1 MKVRLRTVK
10 AYLRRID
17 YRHYICGFITAIFIA
32 FWFRFPHAL
41 GRVLQAFKDLGTSLA
56 YWFGEIFGLDV
67 DITPTVN
74 KVPSVSG
81 SSSNDWEFFKLNWNA
96 YWKAFIDKQNFVLY
110 FLYVGQFFIVIAQS
124 FFIVIL
130 ALIALKQW
138 LRRYLETHNNS
149 YDEDSKAVRIH
160 KRVVFG
166 VFRPIRLWIA
176 GFCGFVRE
184 NPRWWKAWLWLWAFY
199 FNVITI
205 VVEFFAFYFYFA
217 VSFKFKAIFTQF
229 RKLFKDLKAPLTF
242 IPLWVW
248 IIVAFVWFCRWRKRI
263 ARDRQYRFEA
273 RNCGFW
279 GERSIVT
286 LTCAAMGMGKTTMD
300 VDGGLSELVR
310 QRRIAFEML
319 LEEDLKFP
327 YFPWVNLEKSI
338 QRGIESHYIY
348 NLATTRKFVQGRKA
362 YFEKHPCKKYLFG
375 YDFEHYNFYYDDK
388 LRVVSVW
395 DVIET
400 YAQLYFIYLM
410 ESGMLANFSVRT
422 DEILSDLGNFPRWN
436 SDFFSRDSRLME
448 AYSRHAKILDLNV
461 LRLCMKYGEELLYSD
476 VFEFGVI
483 LITEAGKERGNAVEN
498 KGKKKDSLTAN
509 QLNDGFNNGL
519 KMIRHSAT
527 VGGYPFV
534 KVIMDEQRPESLG
547 ADARDLCEIIHIRG
561 KSEKRLT
568 MPFFF
573 VTELVYQFVFNRFA
587 DLYYQYR
594 YSRSDNTLPMW
605 LLKSFTAKI
614 EHYYKG
620 IYNTYGYHVLDI
632 EVERGTQ
639 DGELKQSKYYIQ
651 YKKIYSNRFSTDCF
665 SDFFTVKAL
674 RSPVGLNDMP
684 EYETEKASFAEL
696 QSQNSYFVNDLLMG
710 LYNGDE

>member
-1 MKVRLRTVK
+1 MK
-10 AYLRRID
+10 
-17 YRHYICGFITAIFIA
+17 
-32 FWFRFPHAL
+32 
-41 GRVLQAFKDLGTSLA
+41 
-56 YWFGEIFGLDV
+56 
-67 DITPTVN
+67 
-74 KVPSVSG
+74 
-81 SSSNDWEFFKLNWNA
+81 
-96 YWKAFIDKQNFVLY
+96 
-110 FLYVGQFFIVIAQS
+110 
-124 FFIVIL
+124 
-130 ALIALKQW
+130 
-138 LRRYLETHNNS
+138 
-149 YDEDSKAVRIH
+149 
-160 KRVVFG
+160 
-166 VFRPIRLWIA
+166 
-176 GFCGFVRE
+176 E
-184 NPRWWKAWLWLWAFY
+184 NPRWWKAWLWIWAFY

-205 VVEFFAFYFYFA
+205 VVEFIAFYFYFIA
-217 VSFKFKAIFTQF
+217 SLNFKAIFTQL
-229 RKLFKDLKAPLTF
+229 RKLFIDLKAPLTF
-242 IPLWVW
+242 VPLWVW
-248 IIVAFVWFCRWRKRI
+248 LVVAFVWFCHWRKGI
-263 ARDRQYRFEA
+263 ARDRQYHMES

-286 LTCAAMGMGKTTMD
+286 LTCASMGMGKTTMD

-319 LEEDLKFP
+319 LEEDLKLP
-327 YFPWVNLEKSI
+327 YFPWINLEKSI

-362 YFEKHPCKKYLFG
+362 YFEKHPSKKYLWG
-375 YDFEHYNFYYDDK
+375 YDFEHYDFYYDDK
-388 LRVVSVW
+388 LKVSSVW

-436 SDFFSRDSRLME
+436 SDFFARDSRLME
-448 AYSRHAKILDLNV
+448 SYSRHAKILDLNV

-509 QLNDGFNNGL
+509 QLNDGFNVGL

-527 VGGYPFV
+527 VRGFPFV

-547 ADARDLCEIIHIRG
+547 ADARDLCEIIHIRK
-561 KSEKRLT
+561 KSEKRLSL
-568 MPFFF
+568 PFFF

-587 DLYYQYR
+587 SLYYQYR

-620 IYNTYGYHVLDI
+620 IYNTYGYHVLDV

-639 DGELKQSKYYIQ
+639 DGELKQAKYFIQ
-651 YKKIYSNRFSTDCF
+651 DKKIYSCRFSTDCF

-674 RSPVGLNDMP
+674 RSPVGLNDVP
-684 EYETEKASFAEL
+684 EYATEKASFAEL

-710 LYNGDE
+710 LYNGEK